1 MKFKKQSIKEL
12 LDNKSNFK
20 VILLISMFVSQ
31 SVILFA
37 QDEIPDSLINE
48 RIKYIQNILDQGKP
62 NANRWWYGWLA
73 GYSAATFGQGAI
85 FLSSNDKGTR
95 QDMAL
100 GAATTLLG
108 AAGQLLSPMVPGYA
122 PDQLTQIPEDTHEAR
137 LQKLYNAEKLLNASA
152 LREKTGRSW
161 QVHAISGAVNL
172 TSGLI
177 TWLGFR
183 RNVWA
188 GVENFALNSVI
199 TEAQIWTQ
207 PTRAMKD
214 YQNYCQR
221 FKSGDNQISLKSD
234 LSWFVSVAP
243 GGIEVKIV
251 F

>member
-1 MKFKKQSIKEL
+1 MKFRKQSIKEL
-12 LDNKSNFK
+12 SDNKSNFK
-20 VILLISMFVSQ
+20 VILLISIFVSQ

-48 RIKYIQNILDQGKP
+48 RIKYIQNMLDKGKP
-62 NANRWWYGWLA
+62 NANRWWYGWLS
-73 GYSAATFGQGAI
+73 GYSAATIAQGAI
-85 FLSSNDKGTR
+85 CLSSNDKGTR

-108 AAGQLLSPMVPGYA
+108 AAGQLVSPMIPGYA
-122 PDQLTQIPEDTHEAR
+122 PDQLRQIPEDTHEAR
-137 LQKLYNAEKLLNASA
+137 LQKLNNAEELLKASA
-152 LREKTGRSW
+152 FREKSGRSW

-177 TWLGFR
+177 TWLGFG

-221 FKSGDNQISLKSD
+221 FKSGDNPVSLKAE
-234 LSWFVSVAP
+234 LSWFVGVAP

>member
-1 MKFKKQSIKEL
+1 MKFKKQSIKEFL
-12 LDNKSNFK
+12 INKSNFK
-20 VILLISMFVSQ
+20 AILFIFIFVLQ

-37 QDEIPDSLINE
+37 QDEIPDSLINK
-48 RIKYIQNILDQGKP
+48 RIRYIQNILDQGKP

-73 GYSAATFGQGAI
+73 GYSAATVGQGVV
-85 FLSSNDKGTR
+85 FLSSKDKGTR

-108 AAGQLLSPMVPGYA
+108 TAGQLLSPMTPGYA
-122 PDQLTQIPEDTHEAR
+122 PDQLKQIPEDTHEAR
-137 LQKLYNAEKLLNASA
+137 LQKLNNAEELLKASD
-152 LREKTGRSW
+152 LREKSGRSW
-161 QVHAISGAVNL
+161 QVHAIASAVNL

-214 YQNYCQR
+214 YQNYCQKL
-221 FKSGDNQISLKSD
+221 KSGENQISLKSNP
-234 LSWFVSVAP
+234 SWFVSVTPA
-243 GGIEVKIV
+243 GIKVKMV